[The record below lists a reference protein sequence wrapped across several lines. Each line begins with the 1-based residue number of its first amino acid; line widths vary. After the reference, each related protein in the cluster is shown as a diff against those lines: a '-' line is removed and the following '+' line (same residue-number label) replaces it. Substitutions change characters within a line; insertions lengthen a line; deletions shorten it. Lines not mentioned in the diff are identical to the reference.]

1 MKIAMAC
8 ALLSPPVFYIL
19 ETMWTVA
26 FRVLGLILAATM
38 FSCISRTQHQ
48 AGCVRPITRPI
59 PTTHNFGHPLLEMP
73 QHRSLTAGD
82 RDRQHLAFG
91 GRAGSTVS
99 NPRVA
104 ASNLVLA

>member
-38 FSCISRTQHQ
+38 FSLLAAHNIKRQLVSAPLRDQSQQH
-48 AGCVRPITRPI
+48 ATG
-59 PTTHNFGHPLLEMP
+59 
-73 QHRSLTAGD
+73 
-82 RDRQHLAFG
+82 
-91 GRAGSTVS
+91 
-99 NPRVA
+99 
-104 ASNLVLA
+104 

>member
-26 FRVLGLILAATM
+26 FRVLGLATM

-48 AGCVRPITRPI
+48 AATSVRPITRPI
-59 PTTHNFGHPLLEMP
+59 PTT
-73 QHRSLTAGD
+73 
-82 RDRQHLAFG
+82 RDWIISAQ
-91 GRAGSTVS
+91 
-99 NPRVA
+99 
-104 ASNLVLA
+104 